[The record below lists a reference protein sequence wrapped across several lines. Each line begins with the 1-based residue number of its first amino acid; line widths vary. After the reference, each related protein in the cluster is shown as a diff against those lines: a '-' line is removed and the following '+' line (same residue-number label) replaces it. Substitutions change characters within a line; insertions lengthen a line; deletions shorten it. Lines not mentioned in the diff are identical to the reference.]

1 MNDDVRKFLYG
12 AIVLFLGI
20 IFIWISILVVTGCG
34 FNLNCQRGQ
43 PLVDRTPIP
52 TLLPATLPVQDTSS
66 SEMTVSVHCRVQ
78 ATDLIGAW
86 VDAGAPETA
95 SFEFTDMDG
104 QNCSSTFEEVK
115 PLFVE
120 SNFWY
125 PGSLSC
131 VSCHSV
137 DVTISPA
144 QLDLSSYEGI
154 MAGSRRENAD
164 SEGTDILGDG
174 NWESSLLFEY
184 LTTSKA
190 DVPGHTEAVSGL
202 VIFAGTPLPQPQATA
217 TAVPVEEPTTTP
229 TP

>member
-1 MNDDVRKFLYG
+1 MNDDVRRFIYG
-12 AIVLFLGI
+12 A
-20 IFIWISILVVTGCG
+20 LVVFLVGISLWIAFLFVSACG
-34 FNLNCQRGQ
+34 FTLTCNRGM
-43 PLVDRTPIP
+43 PAVDRTPVP
-52 TLLPATLPVQDTSS
+52 TLLPATMPALESVSQSATI
-66 SEMTVSVHCRVQ
+66 SVHCRV
-78 ATDLIGAW
+78 AAVDFIGAW
-86 VDAGAPETA
+86 VEAGAPE
-95 SFEFTDMDG
+95 SDVFEFTDMDG
-104 QNCSSTFEEVK
+104 QNCVSTFEEIK

-120 SNFWY
+120 ANFWY

-154 MAGSRRENAD
+154 VAGSRRENAD
-164 SEGTDILGDG
+164 SKGTDILGDG
-174 NWESSLLFEY
+174 NWESSLLYEY

-202 VIFAGTPLPQPQATA
+202 VIFAGTPLPAPVATA
-217 TAVPVEEPTTTP
+217 TPEPVEVTATP

>member
-1 MNDDVRKFLYG
+1 MNDDVRKYLYG
-12 AIVLFLGI
+12 AMVVFLVI
-20 IFIWISILVVTGCG
+20 IFLWISVLVVAGCG
-34 FNLNCQRGQ
+34 FDLNCRRGA

-52 TLLPATLPVQDTSS
+52 TLLPATLPAMDTTS
-66 SEMTVSVHCRVQ
+66 SEMTVPVHCRVQ
-78 ATDLIGAW
+78 ASDLIGAW
-86 VDAGAPETA
+86 VEAGAPESE
-95 SFEFTDMDG
+95 SFELNDIDG
-104 QNCSSTFEEVK
+104 QNCSSTFDEIK

-154 MAGSRRENAD
+154 MAGSRREDA
-164 SEGTDILGDG
+164 EAKGTDILGSGD
-174 NWESSLLFEY
+174 WESSLLHEF
-184 LTTSKA
+184 LFVSKP

-202 VIFAGTPLPQPQATA
+202 VIFAGTPLPQPEATS
-217 TAVPVEEPTTTP
+217 TPVPVEAPTATP
-229 TP
+229 IP